1 MLKALESVLDGG
13 RGRGTG
19 EANTAV
25 VPQAPPGTTAKPT
38 SSSWPCRGS
47 SNRARTLPLSGRQ
60 GAWGG
65 AVEG

>member
-1 MLKALESVLDGG
+1 MLNALESVLDGG

-47 SNRARTLPLSGRQ
+47 SNRARTLIITRPQKYL
-60 GAWGG
+60 
-65 AVEG
+65 